1 MPCLNDGLGKDWR
14 AFIQPLETDYLIIG
28 AGAVGLAFAD
38 TLLDEDPQADIII
51 VDKHGA
57 PGGHWNDAYGF
68 VALHQPSAF
77 YGVNSLELGSGRV
90 DEAGYNKGYLELA
103 SGPEVTGY
111 FHKVMHQKL
120 LPSGRVRYFSM
131 SEYIWPNDEG
141 AADAHIFRHLLSGEE
156 QRVSV
161 RKKLVDATYYAT
173 SVPSTHKRK
182 FAVADGAACVP
193 PNDLPQLWKDAA
205 HIPQHFCI
213 LGAGKTAMDVGVWLR
228 NSGASAD
235 NISWVCPRDSWLLNR
250 ACTQPGMAFFD
261 SAMGGQV
268 ALAKGLAE
276 AKDIT
281 DLFHRLEADGF
292 MLRIHGDVEPQM
304 FHYATISQG
313 EVEILRQIKDV
324 IRMGR
329 VESIDEGGL
338 NLVEGRRDM
347 PANTLYIDCT
357 ATAVELRETVPM
369 FQPGKIVLQM
379 ARIPQPAFSAAICAY
394 LEVHRDNDKERNR
407 LAMPVKLPDTMD
419 QYPAACMAN
428 MVNQMNWG
436 NEGDIRKW
444 MIASRLD
451 GFSAT
456 VAAVPPSDKA
466 KTALLMELRKY
477 GKLAGPN
484 IGKLM
489 MQAQK
494 RGQKQEPQVAS

>member
-1 MPCLNDGLGKDWR
+1 MT
-14 AFIQPLETDYLIIG
+14 AFETDYLIIG

-38 TLLDEDPQADIII
+38 TLIDEDPDCDIII
-51 VDKHGA
+51 VDKHGQ
-57 PGGHWNDAYGF
+57 PGGHWNDAYSF

-77 YGVNSLELGSGRV
+77 YGVNSMELGSGRV
-90 DEAGYNKGYLELA
+90 DDAGYNKGYLELA

-120 LPSGRVRYFSM
+120 IPSGRVRYFPM
-131 SEYIWPNDEG
+131 SEYHWPDG
-141 AADAHIFRHLLSGEE
+141 DDDAHRFTHILSGEE
-156 QRVSV
+156 HSVTV
-161 RKKLVDATYYAT
+161 RKRLVDATYFAT
-173 SVPSTHKRK
+173 SVPSTHTPK
-182 FAVADGAACVP
+182 FAIGDDVRLVT
-193 PNDLPQLWKDAA
+193 PNDLPHLWKDPSN
-205 HIPQHFCI
+205 IPQKFCI

-235 NISWVCPRDSWLLNR
+235 AISWVCPRASWLLNR
-250 ACTQPGMAFFD
+250 ACTQPGIEYFNQ
-261 SAMGGQV
+261 AMGGQV

-276 AKDIT
+276 AEDVT

-292 MLRIHGDVEPQM
+292 MLRIDKELEPQM

-313 EVEILRQIKDV
+313 EVEILAGIDDV

-329 VESIDEGGL
+329 VESIDAGGMIL
-338 NLVEGRRDM
+338 AEGRRDM
-347 PANTLYIDCT
+347 PADTLYIDCT

-369 FQPGKIVLQM
+369 FQPGKIVPQM
-379 ARIPQPAFSAAICAY
+379 ARIPQPAFSAALCAY
-394 LEVHRDNDKERNR
+394 LEANRDDDTERNR
-407 LAMPVKLPDTMD
+407 LSMPVKLPDTMD

-456 VAAVPPSDKA
+456 VAAVPPSDKE
-466 KTALLMELRKY
+466 KGALLMQLRKY
-477 GKLAGPN
+477 GQAAGPN
-484 IGKLM
+484 IGKLI
-489 MQAQK
+489 MQAQSA
-494 RGQKQEPQVAS
+494 Q